1 MREDGSMA
9 EEARTEKFSEYGSRE
24 EAIDRMLSKLEK
36 QLINGDIQG
45 TVADYLR
52 LIQVR
57 REIKHERPREI
68 EIRWLNSIREGCAK

>member
-1 MREDGSMA
+1 MA
-9 EEARTEKFSEYGSRE
+9 EEARTEKRSAYGSRE
-24 EAIDRMLSKLEK
+24 EAIEQMLSKLEK
-36 QLINGDIQG
+36 QLMNGDIQG

-57 REIKHERPREI
+57 REITHERPREI

>member
-1 MREDGSMA
+1 MA
-9 EEARTEKFSEYGSRE
+9 EEVRTDKFSEYVSGE

-36 QLINGDIQG
+36 QLISGDIQG

-57 REIKHERPREI
+57 REITHERPREI
-68 EIRWLNSIREGCAK
+68 EIRWLNSIREGCAR